1 METRLNDVVISRI
14 LALYTRS
21 RMTRVLFALSRI
33 SRNLLRLPES
43 HPFPGNPR
51 DAHPPSAD
59 AAESARSGKRLQST
73 ATNIRNLMRTPAPL
87 RSAVGPAIMFRQPVR
102 RFPHRHRP
110 PEYCRMHVPLNAS
123 PSTSGSRGRR
133 QRGASGRDSGRRH
146 AMINDLMRP
155 NLRKTHARRRRA
167 PWTRIYRR
175 AGFAS
180 ERQRF
185 EHLFITL

>member
-87 RSAVGPAIMFRQPVR
+87 RSAVGPANGMLSEAAPFSSRSVSTARVLPDARAIERLALHFQVG
-102 RFPHRHRP
+102 
-110 PEYCRMHVPLNAS
+110 VVDAS
-123 PSTSGSRGRR
+123 VAHP
-133 QRGASGRDSGRRH
+133 GAILAD
-146 AMINDLMRP
+146 AML
-155 NLRKTHARRRRA
+155 
-167 PWTRIYRR
+167 
-175 AGFAS
+175 
-180 ERQRF
+180 
-185 EHLFITL
+185 